1 MWVRFLLKNAKSCSL
16 FILVTI
22 NYHPNLFITQIF
34 SGNLAPLPL
43 KIKFENSKWATY
55 LIFQDGRHSLDLIS
69 KFHPFFTG
77 NWVKI
82 QTFHLYHL
90 QITLKSIDNHDF
102 KLKLGSIFSKIA
114 FEILKWVTLHN
125 PISVKSLAH
134 LVFRLFGWD
143 YDVSARLWCHY
154 KGIPCQKLGKPPKN
168 CDFGQFCLVM
178 CIPITKLN
186 VTIPVLF
193 KTSIKASPHPLSSPP
208 SPPHHQPPFPTLLA
222 PPPCPFLQTL
232 TPNNLPPQQK

>member
-16 FILVTI
+16 FVLVTI

-55 LIFQDGRHSLDLIS
+55 LIFQDGQHSLDLIL

-82 QTFHLYHL
+82 QTLCLYHL

-125 PISVKSLAH
+125 PISVKSLTH
-134 LVFRLFGWD
+134 LVFGLFGVRTWRFCEIMMSFD
-143 YDVSARLWCHY
+143 GNIPPKS
-154 KGIPCQKLGKPPKN
+154 GIPH
-168 CDFGQFCLVM
+168 DFGWFHLVM
-178 CIPITKLN
+178 CIPIIKIN
-186 VTIPVLF
+186 VTIPVLL
-193 KTSIKASPHPLSSPP
+193 KTL
-208 SPPHHQPPFPTLLA
+208 F
-222 PPPCPFLQTL
+222 
-232 TPNNLPPQQK
+232 